1 MKKLIMSFAM
11 FMILTGCTFSITDV
25 DNTPT
30 KKVEAY
36 LNNYQSLTED
46 VLSDLD
52 ITRCKN
58 ILMYLEKGGQTFI
71 TVAEIG
77 KVELTKNYKL
87 YEIDNNE
94 IVRRR

>member
-1 MKKLIMSFAM
+1 M
-11 FMILTGCTFSITDV
+11 F
-25 DNTPT
+25 
-30 KKVEAY
+30 Y
-36 LNNYQSLTED
+36 
-46 VLSDLD
+46 LD

-71 TVAEIG
+71 TVAEIR